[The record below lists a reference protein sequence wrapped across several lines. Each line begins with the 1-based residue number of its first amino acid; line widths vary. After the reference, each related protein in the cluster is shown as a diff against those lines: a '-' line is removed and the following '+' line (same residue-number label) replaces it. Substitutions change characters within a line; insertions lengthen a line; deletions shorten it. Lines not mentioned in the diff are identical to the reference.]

1 MITFNLLKMKCKK
14 CNSEIPEGARF
25 CPNCGYDT
33 AKRDSQVN
41 KSEETLPIQVFFDSF
56 AKHKKIYIS
65 IIVFIIAS
73 CVGVYFYSDYQKK
86 KEAEREL
93 MSIFE
98 SYAKLIGF
106 YYTRD
111 YNTTLS
117 LNANNTVLL
126 SCNGSSY
133 RGYWRD
139 KGDGRPVELEFSE
152 TVKIRF
158 GYEEEYHSS
167 LYFYNNALWPSLSA
181 IRSCDYDK
189 CIDLTKSK

>member
-1 MITFNLLKMKCKK
+1 
-14 CNSEIPEGARF
+14 
-25 CPNCGYDT
+25 
-33 AKRDSQVN
+33 
-41 KSEETLPIQVFFDSF
+41 
-56 AKHKKIYIS
+56 
-65 IIVFIIAS
+65 
-73 CVGVYFYSDYQKK
+73 
-86 KEAEREL
+86 

-126 SCNGSSY
+126 SSNGSSY

-167 LYFYNNALWPSLSA
+167 LYFYNNALWASLSA

>member
-1 MITFNLLKMKCKK
+1 
-14 CNSEIPEGARF
+14 
-25 CPNCGYDT
+25 
-33 AKRDSQVN
+33 
-41 KSEETLPIQVFFDSF
+41 
-56 AKHKKIYIS
+56 
-65 IIVFIIAS
+65 
-73 CVGVYFYSDYQKK
+73 
-86 KEAEREL
+86 

-126 SCNGSSY
+126 SSNGSSY

-167 LYFYNNALWPSLSA
+167 LYFYNNVFPEKNKKLFLIIFKKKYKNSTVTFSLS
-181 IRSCDYDK
+181 
-189 CIDLTKSK
+189 